1 MSQTLSIVSNVVYRE
16 VFCRKLSH
24 SSFYIF
30 PFMKGTNNYKQ
41 HFAHCLYHTLCV
53 FLRHVFVSLL
63 FCLFTYLLFPLVL
76 PLFKPFSNLKKE
88 VQQPS
93 VVSRP
98 RSRNFSSSSEK
109 YFVNQINMSLNG
121 IHSDET
127 EVKTG
132 SLVSMNNQALES
144 EEMQRRDSVSGIEEK
159 GRLIIPADDEI
170 EKSFRVNQD
179 GSMTVEMKVR
189 LTIKQ
194 EEMIHWTTTVSRAC
208 VNSQEMAAGL
218 QPVSGYSSPNHK
230 GSNNNRNTESNVDD
244 HESKDENTQTYKS
257 IKLNQEGKNH
267 SGNATFKAVRN
278 PKPCFRRPPTPGP
291 RRSRRIEASVEKIEK
306 LSQTEVQESTVGTH
320 SYVEHMAEAEL
331 MEEYCVVSRSSSSST
346 RPVPKPR
353 KKHFKGAKHNKTHF
367 SYSGMAEILQLH
379 NNEKETVMHIH
390 QSQDAKTWPDEDDRF
405 EHKKP
410 DSSGSGPQSPSND
423 RDTNLT
429 KPSASSGNARSSEHS
444 SLLSGQSDLS
454 QTISNNA
461 YCLTDHENQARCKS
475 SDKGI
480 ETSTKEDL
488 KSKVLSKKSK
498 MSQRSKLRAHTKEKL
513 DIIPSSHST
522 SFKILTK
529 HRSVNGSITKAPKE
543 SKDLSESVSMP
554 VLHSSPCS
562 VHQYVENWLEKTH
575 PESVPYMD
583 ELNMHEPRA
592 RFQIESDFSD
602 ISEMRSELDID
613 NLAENCASVKG
624 FTVKK
629 PGSQQ
634 LVQIRSEEEPMETQ
648 NLKRSCKS
656 MPSFLHAAEQKI
668 GTRNIKSS
676 NDLVSKLSDAACGT
690 SPNTQLK
697 PGSGMKDVLE
707 QLCSSVQF
715 TRRTCSLSHLS
726 STTKAYKSSSL
737 PDLSSQLASVF
748 GSPSKTFLSF
758 LTVMTLRDGIANHAR
773 EHSGSANNI
782 DDNSGSNPEALRV
795 MQSIQ
800 KIASIE
806 DEEKLKTSLTS
817 LHSSASAQLKK
828 SWTDFQ
834 EKNNIKESRPVSPRQ
849 SEREFALEVNSE
861 EGGEGK
867 GHVFGIREVMDELNL
882 CEDPRREITSLVLG
896 NLTNIEE
903 AKSTSGYETPSFAC
917 ENKDDAMKDDLGGSS
932 EEENIYLEERERYVN
947 REPSKAGLCEEK
959 HEIMDNFQMMEEE
972 QTEDEIGQAAEF
984 YMPDYSPT
992 NPEDKAEQQKSVNG
1006 VQSESEL
1013 LSPTSGIWTK
1023 HAGSNS
1029 EGCGINS
1036 KEDDTCSE
1044 TEPELQKAEEESV
1057 TEIQSYNAN
1066 EDDEK
1071 IDADEGFDA
1080 TPNTP
1085 LQPHQKVEYS
1095 DHSESDKSQEP
1106 VAELDLQ
1113 TSQEESVGQ
1122 NPARPAEEKEDE
1134 TDEHDKQSSALD
1146 KDKDLDTQSSHCY
1159 FDDPSIN
1166 DLLRRES
1173 CQIEENHR
1181 ARSEDSTGRDE
1192 ADMNPECCC
1201 VHPAVLPQQL
1211 LDFVNL
1217 ALTSSALIFTYDSNG
1232 CLRIEA
1238 DRCKNQAM
1246 SLFKSSQRCLPSPN
1260 TSELSDYRPDTSDS
1274 RGDMTPI
1281 STDLLT
1287 DSGGDEAEKLFV
1299 YQSNV
1304 RQSSENINKNVNTL
1318 DNVLMRSHPD
1328 RKQKASP
1335 NVKSMR
1341 SPGSIPDSICCNSLD
1356 SELAQCPAF
1365 PGKTDS
1371 EEGILIDKGRWL
1383 LKENHLIRKSPPV
1396 PMGMYENAETTSVD
1410 TGQENNCEDA
1420 CYIPCGRKQSQLAVI
1435 SSSELEDMAKPST
1448 PKCKYFNMSHS
1459 SDSEPFPDGQSTTSN
1474 KERGFVRRSKGV
1486 APLGETLKMSAKKN
1500 GSLPSFTSAEFRLAA
1515 GKVHPEDGVASRV
1528 AEKSPRSKSNMPH
1541 EEESVEGLSLRCGQH
1556 CPIL

>member
-1 MSQTLSIVSNVVYRE
+1 
-16 VFCRKLSH
+16 
-24 SSFYIF
+24 
-30 PFMKGTNNYKQ
+30 
-41 HFAHCLYHTLCV
+41 
-53 FLRHVFVSLL
+53 
-63 FCLFTYLLFPLVL
+63 
-76 PLFKPFSNLKKE
+76 
-88 VQQPS
+88 
-93 VVSRP
+93 
-98 RSRNFSSSSEK
+98 
-109 YFVNQINMSLNG
+109 MSLNG
-121 IHSDET
+121 SHSDET

-144 EEMQRRDSVSGIEEK
+144 EEMQRCDFVSSIEEK
-159 GRLIIPADDEI
+159 GRLIMPADDEI

-230 GSNNNRNTESNVDD
+230 GKNNNRNTESNVDD
-244 HESKDENTQTYKS
+244 HESKDENMQTYKS
-257 IKLNQEGKNH
+257 IKLNQDGKNH

-291 RRSRRIEASVEKIEK
+291 RRSRRIEASVENIEK
-306 LSQTEVQESTVGTH
+306 VSQTEVPESTVGTH

-353 KKHFKGAKHNKTHF
+353 KKNFKGAKHNKTHF
-367 SYSGMAEILQLH
+367 SYSGMAEVLQVH
-379 NNEKETVMHIH
+379 NNEKEILETVMHIH
-390 QSQDAKTWPDEDDRF
+390 QSQDAKTWPDEDEWF
-405 EHKKP
+405 PYKKP
-410 DSSGSGPQSPSND
+410 DSSESGPQSSSND

-429 KPSASSGNARSSEHS
+429 KPSASSGNARNNEHS

-488 KSKVLSKKSK
+488 KNKVLSKL
-498 MSQRSKLRAHTKEKL
+498 SQRSKRSNKLAFLKSTVTEKKQKGSVPDFLKDLKNSGSPESQSCTESDQNQKKVQKRKKGQSPEKVNTCLNINLSHTDMLRAHTKEKL

-583 ELNMHEPRA
+583 ELNLHEPRA

-613 NLAENCASVKG
+613 NLAENRASVKG

-634 LVQIRSEEEPMETQ
+634 LVQTWCEEEPMETQ

-690 SPNTQLK
+690 SPNTQLN

-707 QLCSSVQF
+707 RLCSSGQF
-715 TRRTCSLSHLS
+715 IRRTCSHSHLS
-726 STTKAYKSSSL
+726 STTKTYKSSSL
-737 PDLSSQLASVF
+737 PDLSSQLVSCF

-758 LTVMTLRDGIANHAR
+758 LTVMTLRDGIANHAS
-773 EHSGSANNI
+773 EDSGSANNI
-782 DDNSGSNPEALRV
+782 DNNLGSNPEALQV

-817 LHSSASAQLKK
+817 LHSLTSAQLKK

-834 EKNNIKESRPVSPRQ
+834 EKNNIKESPMSPRQ

-861 EGGEGK
+861 EDGEGK
-867 GHVFGIREVMDELNL
+867 GHVFGIREVMDELNM
-882 CEDPRREITSLVLG
+882 CEDLRREITSLVLG

-932 EEENIYLEERERYVN
+932 EEERIYLEERERYVN

-972 QTEDEIGQAAEF
+972 HTEDEIGQAAEF
-984 YMPDYSPT
+984 YMADYSPT
-992 NPEDKAEQQKSVNG
+992 NPEDKAEQQKSVNCM
-1006 VQSESEL
+1006 QSESEL
-1013 LSPTSGIWTK
+1013 LSPTSGIRTK
-1023 HAGSNS
+1023 DPRSNS

-1066 EDDEK
+1066 EDDEET
-1071 IDADEGFDA
+1071 DADEGFDA
-1080 TPNTP
+1080 KPNTP
-1085 LQPHQKVEYS
+1085 LQPHQKGEYS
-1095 DHSESDKSQEP
+1095 DHSEFDKSQEP

-1113 TSQEESVGQ
+1113 TSQEESVNH

-1159 FDDPSIN
+1159 FDDPLIN
-1166 DLLRRES
+1166 DFLRRES
-1173 CQIEENHR
+1173 CQSEENHR
-1181 ARSEDSTGRDE
+1181 AQSEDSTGRDE

-1201 VHPAVLPQQL
+1201 VHPTVLPQQL

-1238 DRCKNQAM
+1238 DRCQNQAM
-1246 SLFKSSQRCLPSPN
+1246 SLFKSSQNASRCLPSPN

-1274 RGDMTPI
+1274 RGDMSPI

-1287 DSGGDEAEKLFV
+1287 DSEEDEVEKLFV

-1341 SPGSIPDSICCNSLD
+1341 SPGSIPDSIYCNSSD

-1396 PMGMYENAETTSVD
+1396 PMGMYENVETTSVD

-1459 SDSEPFPDGQSTTSN
+1459 SDSEPFPDDQSTTSN
-1474 KERGFVRRSKGV
+1474 KGRGFIRRSKEV
-1486 APLGETLKMSAKKN
+1486 APLGEPLKMSAKKN
-1500 GSLPSFTSAEFRLAA
+1500 GSLPSFTSVEFRLAA

-1528 AEKSPRSKSNMPH
+1528 AEKSPRSKRNTPH
-1541 EEESVEGLSLRCGQH
+1541 EEESVDGLSLRCGQH